1 MTTALVTQTNPY
13 KDSTP
18 SIPAGNSSGNASDFS
33 KVFEKSASGDNNKT
47 IEDAKE
53 TTKNQTDS
61 TNDVNE
67 TKRTSKTDTSS
78 DKSVDDVTEKE
89 DVSNKEPAVEETT
102 DTSDEV
108 SEEID
113 VDVDVDEVMEEAIKK
128 AEEMMLAIQNVLN
141 IPIEDIEN
149 ALQELQMTPEDLL
162 NPDNIQKV
170 VLTLQGTDELSLMT
184 DEQLFADVK
193 ELMNESVKQLNALSE
208 EMDITP
214 EDMKQLLEQMKTP
227 DKEVMISKNDTVVQ
241 RPIEQNVQDLPE
253 TVEVK
258 TDKEMTKQGENGAE
272 QKGNGEFNFSQ
283 TVIEQLKNAVTKTRD
298 AQPLSYTSATTQSI
312 MDQVSEML
320 KVTIKEDMTEM
331 ELQLHPASLGNVRVQ
346 VASKEGVITASFT
359 TQNETVKAALE
370 SQIMILKDNLNEQGI
385 KVEAVEVTV
394 SSHAF
399 ERNLNEE
406 GEHSSEETQAKKK
419 SVRKINLSDI
429 SGEMED
435 GILEQE
441 DEIVAD
447 MMRKNGNSIDYT
459 A

>member
-67 TKRTSKTDTSS
+67 TKHTSKTDTSS
-78 DKSVDDVTEKE
+78 DKSVDDVTEKK
-89 DVSNKEPAVEETT
+89 DVSKEEPVVEEST
-102 DTSDEV
+102 DTSDDV
-108 SEEID
+108 SE
-113 VDVDVDEVMEEAIKK
+113 EVMEEAIKK

-141 IPIEDIEN
+141 VPIEDIEN

-208 EMDITP
+208 EMNITP

-298 AQPLSYTSATTQSI
+298 AQPLPYTSTTTQSI
-312 MDQVSEML
+312 MDQVSEMM

>member
-67 TKRTSKTDTSS
+67 TKHTSKTDTSS
-78 DKSVDDVTEKE
+78 DKSVDDVTEKK
-89 DVSNKEPAVEETT
+89 DVSKEEPVVEEST
-102 DTSDEV
+102 DTSDDV
-108 SEEID
+108 SE
-113 VDVDVDEVMEEAIKK
+113 EVMEEAIKK

-208 EMDITP
+208 EMNITP

-272 QKGNGEFNFSQ
+272 QKGTGEFNFSQ

-298 AQPLSYTSATTQSI
+298 AQPLPYTSTTTQSI
-312 MDQVSEML
+312 MDQVSEMM

>member
-18 SIPAGNSSGNASDFS
+18 SIPVGNSSGNVSDFS
-33 KVFEKSASGDNNKT
+33 KVFEKSASGDNNHT

-53 TTKNQTDS
+53 TIKNQTDS

-67 TKRTSKTDTSS
+67 TKHTSKTDTSS
-78 DKSVDDVTEKE
+78 DKSVDDVTEKK
-89 DVSNKEPAVEETT
+89 DVSKEEPVVEEST
-102 DTSDEV
+102 DTSDDV
-108 SEEID
+108 SE
-113 VDVDVDEVMEEAIKK
+113 EVMEEAIKK

-208 EMDITP
+208 EMNITP

-298 AQPLSYTSATTQSI
+298 AQPLPYTSTTTQSI
-312 MDQVSEML
+312 MDQVSEMM

-346 VASKEGVITASFT
+346 VASKEGVITAFFT

>member
-1 MTTALVTQTNPY
+1 MT
-13 KDSTP
+13 
-18 SIPAGNSSGNASDFS
+18 
-33 KVFEKSASGDNNKT
+33 
-47 IEDAKE
+47 
-53 TTKNQTDS
+53 
-61 TNDVNE
+61 
-67 TKRTSKTDTSS
+67 R
-78 DKSVDDVTEKE
+78 
-89 DVSNKEPAVEETT
+89 
-102 DTSDEV
+102 
-108 SEEID
+108 
-113 VDVDVDEVMEEAIKK
+113 
-128 AEEMMLAIQNVLN
+128 
-141 IPIEDIEN
+141 
-149 ALQELQMTPEDLL
+149 
-162 NPDNIQKV
+162 
-170 VLTLQGTDELSLMT
+170 
-184 DEQLFADVK
+184 
-193 ELMNESVKQLNALSE
+193 
-208 EMDITP
+208 
-214 EDMKQLLEQMKTP
+214 
-227 DKEVMISKNDTVVQ
+227 
-241 RPIEQNVQDLPE
+241 
-253 TVEVK
+253 
-258 TDKEMTKQGENGAE
+258 QGENGAE
-272 QKGNGEFNFSQ
+272 QKGTGEFNFSQ
-283 TVIEQLKNAVTKTRD
+283 TDLEQLKNAVTKTQD

>member
-67 TKRTSKTDTSS
+67 TKHTSKTDTSS
-78 DKSVDDVTEKE
+78 DKSVDDVTEKK
-89 DVSNKEPAVEETT
+89 DVSKEEPVVEEST
-102 DTSDEV
+102 DTSDDV
-108 SEEID
+108 SE
-113 VDVDVDEVMEEAIKK
+113 EVMEEAIKK

-141 IPIEDIEN
+141 VPIEDIEN

-227 DKEVMISKNDTVVQ
+227 DKEVMISKDDTVLQ
-241 RPIEQNVQDLPE
+241 GPIEQNVKDLPE

-258 TDKEMTKQGENGAE
+258 TDKGMTRQGENGAE
-272 QKGNGEFNFSQ
+272 QKGTGEFNFSQ
-283 TVIEQLKNAVTKTRD
+283 TVLEQLKNAVTKTRD
-298 AQPLSYTSATTQSI
+298 AQPLPYTSTTTQSI
-312 MDQVSEML
+312 MDQVSEMM